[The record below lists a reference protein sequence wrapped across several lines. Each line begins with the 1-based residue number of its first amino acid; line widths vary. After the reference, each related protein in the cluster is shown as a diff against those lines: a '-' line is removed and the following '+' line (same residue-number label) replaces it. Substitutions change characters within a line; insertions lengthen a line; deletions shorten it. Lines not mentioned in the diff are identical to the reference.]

1 MAGKKKD
8 RIESRDIIARP
19 LAATKSVEQ
28 CAYRIRLLRG
38 RGFGF
43 RPLLWSDLVPHGRGP
58 RPLGY
63 YADNAADTKN
73 AANRRAI

>member
-1 MAGKKKD
+1 MA
-8 RIESRDIIARP
+8 RDETAEDIARP

-28 CAYRIRLLRG
+28 CAYLIRLLRG

-58 RPLGY
+58 WPLGH

-73 AANRRAI
+73 AANRRAL